1 MNTKKKGVSIIVFL
15 SILVM
20 FVLFGEQ
27 QAKWI
32 NEREYKNE
40 SGITHIIAAKSEG
53 NNLKIKLE
61 FIRHLGEIEGE
72 DENYLFYRP
81 CDIAGDSEGNLY
93 VLDGGNHRVQK
104 FDNKGKHLTT
114 FGRSGQGPGELQLPL
129 SIDLDEDGN
138 IYIADWRNCRLE
150 VFSSQGE
157 YLRSIKLKTPVHRI
171 RLLSSGEIAIM
182 NPSVG
187 RNNSSYEES
196 EDGSKPFLPLIK
208 IINESGKVTR
218 KFGEGIIFKTF
229 PLVNGGNRLIFTKD
243 DDDNIYLTLL
253 FQNRIEKFTSEGKLV
268 FKTSRPVP
276 DEMDHRGTNKPNVYI
291 LISQG
296 IDVDSLGR
304 IWIVT
309 VTRRAKKEELP
320 PAGLGLTETDRYRL
334 DVFDNKG
341 TFLESFPLP
350 HFCDDMRII
359 DDKIYILDQY
369 RTMRFYIYKMS
380 ENAN

>member
-1 MNTKKKGVSIIVFL
+1 
-15 SILVM
+15 M

-27 QAKWI
+27 RA
-32 NEREYKNE
+32 ESMDEVEYKNE
-40 SGITHIIAAKSEG
+40 SGITHIIAANVEG

-61 FIRHLGEIEGE
+61 FIGHLGEIDGE

-81 CDIAGDSEGNLY
+81 CDIAGDSDGNLY
-93 VLDGGNHRVQK
+93 VLDAGNHRVQK

-114 FGRSGQGPGELQLPL
+114 FGRSGQGPGEFQMPL
-129 SIDLDEDGN
+129 SIDIDEDSN

-150 VFSSQGE
+150 VFSSRGD
-157 YLRSIKLKTPVHRI
+157 YLRSIKLMTPVHRI

-182 NPSVG
+182 NPRVG

-208 IINESGKVTR
+208 IIDESGKVTR

-229 PLVNGGNRLIFTKD
+229 PLINGGNRLVFTKD

-304 IWIVT
+304 IWIIT
-309 VTRRAKKEELP
+309 VTRRAKKEEIP
-320 PAGLGLTETDRYRL
+320 PAGLGITETDRYRL

-341 TFLESFPLP
+341 IFLESFPLP

-359 DDKIYILDQY
+359 DNKIYILDQH

-380 ENAN
+380 MNAS